1 MPPRSVALSN
11 CFCLRAVSLLVPF
24 SPYRA
29 RFARHPLPQGRRG
42 EVCDPRSADG
52 ARRGG
57 DGGRGSGCGGVER
70 VRRLQTQRQHFSSV
84 RRRRVLE
91 HPADAALL
99 LLMPVCRRRRVDGV
113 LLVLHGFL
121 NKSSQGRI
129 IERRGKRKNVLLLT
143 FVCRLRASEEKAER
157 AQNEEQGKEI
167 FRSLSLSQSLF
178 ALSASV
184 GARLDASVLAFLS
197 LFAEPPRAHL
207 TCPPLASTAC
217 RVQPAACSLLPLFV
231 RIHSSVDRRSIN
243 NSMSSSRRPFR
254 VLAPAGGKPSSS
266 QASDAL
272 TVNGERVPDPPGFSA
287 AVAVSTE
294 EREERETFSSSDR
307 FTHSFFLSL

>member
-1 MPPRSVALSN
+1 MSFPPPPVSAANAAVFPALDSRPSSPESRRVSRAMDPSRSFVARNAVEAARKSLGRPPGGSTHSRRKKNRLPPRSVALSN

-29 RFARHPLPQGRRG
+29 RFARRPLPQGRRG

-84 RRRRVLE
+84 RHRRVLE

-143 FVCRLRASEEKAER
+143 FVRRLRASEEKAER

-197 LFAEPPRAHL
+197 LSSPSPREH
-207 TCPPLASTAC
+207 
-217 RVQPAACSLLPLFV
+217 
-231 RIHSSVDRRSIN
+231 I
-243 NSMSSSRRPFR
+243 
-254 VLAPAGGKPSSS
+254 
-266 QASDAL
+266 
-272 TVNGERVPDPPGFSA
+272 
-287 AVAVSTE
+287 
-294 EREERETFSSSDR
+294 
-307 FTHSFFLSL
+307 